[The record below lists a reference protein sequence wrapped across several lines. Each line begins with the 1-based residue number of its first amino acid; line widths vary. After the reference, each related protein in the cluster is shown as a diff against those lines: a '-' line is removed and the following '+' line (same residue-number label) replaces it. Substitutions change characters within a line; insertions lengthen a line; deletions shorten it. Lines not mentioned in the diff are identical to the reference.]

1 MPRSP
6 SVRGIAFWQ
15 ADRETTKSFM
25 FFLTPRYRKEAK
37 LVLRAARKLLRYRR
51 DILPSKQ
58 IIDLNEGITR
68 LKVALR
74 KGERTGIEQTTLRL
88 HELFDQAAPRPP
100 LAGLRENT
108 EVILVALV
116 IALGVRAYFLQP
128 FKIPTG
134 SMQPTLYGVTGTPT
148 VEPPPNPLVRAA
160 EFVLRGRTYIDVA
173 AEEDDSVIGLREVNR
188 FHFFTSTEI
197 ITRTRTYSVPAP
209 MDVVRRDFQIYP
221 GRPLVAG
228 QPVVRGHADAGDQLF
243 VDKVTYNFVRP
254 ALGDV
259 FVFRTTGIR
268 RIEATIAPGM
278 GSQYY
283 IKRLAGLG
291 GQTLRIDPPKLYING
306 EVPDLPV
313 FLRVMSRENGYNGYA
328 NSSAGGGAFPILG
341 SPDAE
346 YAVPRATYFALGDN
360 SYHSSDSRFFGPVP
374 ELNVV
379 GRGFVVYWP
388 FLGQWGLI
396 R

>member
-1 MPRSP
+1 ML
-6 SVRGIAFWQ
+6 
-15 ADRETTKSFM
+15 
-25 FFLTPRYRKEAK
+25 FFTPRYRKEAK

-51 DILPSKQ
+51 DILPEKQ
-58 IIDLNEGITR
+58 IISLHEGIAK
-68 LKVALR
+68 LQVALR
-74 KGERTGIEQTTLRL
+74 KKERNGIEQATHKL

-108 EVILVALV
+108 EVVLVALV

-148 VEPPPNPLVRAA
+148 VEPPPNPLARAA
-160 EFVLRGRTYIDVA
+160 EFILRGRTYINVT
-173 AEEDDSVIGLREVNR
+173 AEEDDTVIGLREVNR

-197 ITRTRTYSVPAP
+197 ITRTRTYRVPAP

-221 GRPLVAG
+221 GRPLAAG

-254 ALGDV
+254 RLGDV

-268 RIEATIAPGM
+268 RIEASIAPGM

-291 GQTLRIDPPKLYING
+291 GQTLRIAPPKLYING

-313 FLRVMSRENGYNGYA
+313 FLRVMSGENGYRGYA

-341 SPDAE
+341 SPDE
-346 YAVPRATYFALGDN
+346 DYTVPRDAYFALGDN
-360 SYHSSDSRFFGPVP
+360 SYYSSDSRFFGPVP
-374 ELNVV
+374 EQNVV
-379 GRGFVVYWP
+379 GRGLVVYWP
-388 FLGQWGLI
+388 FIGQWGLI

>member
-1 MPRSP
+1 ML
-6 SVRGIAFWQ
+6 
-15 ADRETTKSFM
+15 
-25 FFLTPRYRKEAK
+25 FFTPRYRKEAK
-37 LVLRAARKLLRYRR
+37 LVRRAARKLLRYRR
-51 DILPSKQ
+51 DILPEKQ
-58 IIDLNEGITR
+58 IIDLRDGITR
-68 LKVALR
+68 LEVALR
-74 KGERTGIEQTTLRL
+74 KKERNGIEQATARL
-88 HELFDQAAPRPP
+88 HGLFDEAAPAPP

-148 VEPPPNPLVRAA
+148 VEPPPAWPLRAA
-160 EFVLRGRTYIDVA
+160 EFILRGRTYIDETA
-173 AEEDDSVIGLREVNR
+173 DEDDTVIGLREINR

-197 ITRTRTYSVPAP
+197 ITRRRTYRVPAP
-209 MDVVRRDFQIYP
+209 LDVVRRDFQISP
-221 GRPLVAG
+221 GRPLTAG
-228 QPVVRGHADAGDQLF
+228 QPVVRGYADSGDQLF
-243 VDKVTYNFVRP
+243 VDKVSYNFVRP

-268 RIEATIAPGM
+268 RIEAGIAPGM

-291 GQTLRIDPPKLYING
+291 GQTLRIDPPRLLIDG
-306 EVPDLPV
+306 HAPDLPV
-313 FLRVMSRENGYNGYA
+313 FERVISAENGYAGYA
-328 NSSAGGGAFPILG
+328 NSSAGGGSFPILG
-341 SPDAE
+341 SPAE
-346 YAVPRATYFALGDN
+346 EYTVPRNTYFALGDN

-374 ELNVV
+374 ERNVV